1 MRRIRISLLLRPV
14 LGTDVPMARC
24 DCLLGTSTTYCAK
37 NRMKKSYFHSSDEA
51 GGSRNV
57 KLYNVFGR
65 I

>member
-1 MRRIRISLLLRPV
+1 
-14 LGTDVPMARC
+14 
-24 DCLLGTSTTYCAK
+24 
-37 NRMKKSYFHSSDEA
+37 MKKSYFHSSDEA